1 VVESGRGE
9 PGLIKSS
16 EELVQ
21 LVAALKRL
29 GVTQFR
35 VGDIIVEIS
44 SMNVTEKE
52 ADEDDEFAMFYS
64 SG

>member
-1 VVESGRGE
+1 MVEQGRRDDRIVGT
-9 PGLIKSS
+9 S

-35 VGDIIVEIS
+35 IGDIIVEIS

>member
-1 VVESGRGE
+1 MESGRGE

-21 LVAALKRL
+21 LVSALKRL

-35 VGDIIVEIS
+35 IGDIIVEIS

-52 ADEDDEFAMFYS
+52 ADEDDDFAMFYS

>member
-1 VVESGRGE
+1 MEPGRGE
-9 PGLIKSS
+9 SGLIKSS

-52 ADEDDEFAMFYS
+52 AEEDDEFAMFYS

>member
-1 VVESGRGE
+1 MVEQGRRE
-9 PGLIKSS
+9 PGLVKTP

-29 GVTQFR
+29 GVTQFQ
-35 VGDIIVEIS
+35 VGDVIVEIS

-52 ADEDDEFAMFYS
+52 SEEDDEFAMFYS

>member
-1 VVESGRGE
+1 MVESGRGE

-52 ADEDDEFAMFYS
+52 AQEDDEFAMFYS

>member
-1 VVESGRGE
+1 MESGRGE
-9 PGLIKSS
+9 SELIKSS

-35 VGDIIVEIS
+35 IGDIIVEIS

>member
-1 VVESGRGE
+1 MVESGRGDL
-9 PGLIKSS
+9 GLIKSS

-52 ADEDDEFAMFYS
+52 AQEDDDFAMYYS

>member
-1 VVESGRGE
+1 MVEPGRGE

-52 ADEDDEFAMFYS
+52 AQEDDDFAMFYS

>member
-1 VVESGRGE
+1 MEQGRRDDRIVGT
-9 PGLIKSS
+9 S

-35 VGDIIVEIS
+35 IGDIIVEIS

>member
-1 VVESGRGE
+1 MVESVRGE

-52 ADEDDEFAMFYS
+52 AQEDDDFAMFYS

>member
-1 VVESGRGE
+1 MVESGRGE

-35 VGDIIVEIS
+35 IGDIIVEIS

>member
-1 VVESGRGE
+1 MVESGRGE

-52 ADEDDEFAMFYS
+52 AQEDDDFAMFY
-64 SG
+64 

>member
-1 VVESGRGE
+1 M
-9 PGLIKSS
+9 IKSS

-35 VGDIIVEIS
+35 IGDIIVEIS

-52 ADEDDEFAMFYS
+52 SDEDDEFAMFYS

>member
-1 VVESGRGE
+1 MVESGRGE
-9 PGLIKSS
+9 PGIIKSS

-52 ADEDDEFAMFYS
+52 AEEDDEFAMFYS

>member
-1 VVESGRGE
+1 MVESGRGDL
-9 PGLIKSS
+9 GLIKSS

>member
-1 VVESGRGE
+1 MESGRGE

-35 VGDIIVEIS
+35 IGDIIVEIS

>member
-1 VVESGRGE
+1 MVDEGRRGN
-9 PGLIKSS
+9 PIITST
-16 EELVQ
+16 EELVR

-29 GVTQFR
+29 GVTQFQ
-35 VGDIIVEIS
+35 VGDVIVEIS

-52 ADEDDEFAMFYS
+52 SEEDDEFAMFYS

>member
-1 VVESGRGE
+1 MVESGRGE
-9 PGLIKSS
+9 PGIIKSS

-52 ADEDDEFAMFYS
+52 AQEDDDFAMFYS

>member
-1 VVESGRGE
+1 M
-9 PGLIKSS
+9 IKSS

-21 LVAALKRL
+21 LVAAMKRL

-35 VGDIIVEIS
+35 IGDIIVEIS

-52 ADEDDEFAMFYS
+52 ADEDDDFAMFYS

>member
-1 VVESGRGE
+1 MVEQGRRDTS
-9 PGLIKSS
+9 IVSSS

-35 VGDIIVEIS
+35 IGDIIVEIS

-52 ADEDDEFAMFYS
+52 AQEDDEFAMFYS

>member
-1 VVESGRGE
+1 MVESGRGE

-44 SMNVTEKE
+44 SMNVTEQE
-52 ADEDDEFAMFYS
+52 AQEDDEFAMFYS

>member
-1 VVESGRGE
+1 MVESGRGE

-52 ADEDDEFAMFYS
+52 AQEDDDFAMFYS

>member
-1 VVESGRGE
+1 VESGRGE

-35 VGDIIVEIS
+35 IGDIIVEIS

>member
-1 VVESGRGE
+1 MVESGRGE

-52 ADEDDEFAMFYS
+52 AEEDDEFAMFYS

>member
-1 VVESGRGE
+1 MIE
-9 PGLIKSS
+9 SS

-21 LVAALKRL
+21 LGAALKRL

-52 ADEDDEFAMFYS
+52 AQEDDDFAMFYS

>member
-1 VVESGRGE
+1 MVEPGRGDS
-9 PGLIKSS
+9 GIITST
-16 EELVQ
+16 EELVR

-35 VGDIIVEIS
+35 IGDIIVEIS
-44 SMNVTEKE
+44 AMNVTESE

>member
-1 VVESGRGE
+1 MVEPRRGE

-35 VGDIIVEIS
+35 IGDIIVEIS

-52 ADEDDEFAMFYS
+52 AEEDAEFAMFYS

>member
-1 VVESGRGE
+1 MESGRGE
-9 PGLIKSS
+9 SELLKSS

-35 VGDIIVEIS
+35 IGDIIVEIS

>member
-1 VVESGRGE
+1 VESGRGE
-9 PGLIKSS
+9 SELIKSS

-35 VGDIIVEIS
+35 IGDIIVEIS

>member
-1 VVESGRGE
+1 MVESGRGE
-9 PGLIKSS
+9 SGLIKSS

-52 ADEDDEFAMFYS
+52 AQEDDEFAMFYS

>member
-1 VVESGRGE
+1 MESGRGE

>member
-1 VVESGRGE
+1 MEPRRGE

-35 VGDIIVEIS
+35 IGDIIVEIS

-52 ADEDDEFAMFYS
+52 SDEDDEFAMFYS

>member
-1 VVESGRGE
+1 MVESGRGDL
-9 PGLIKSS
+9 GLIKSS

-44 SMNVTEKE
+44 SMNVTERE
-52 ADEDDEFAMFYS
+52 AQEDDDFAMFYS

>member
-1 VVESGRGE
+1 MVESGRGE

-44 SMNVTEKE
+44 SMNVTTL
-52 ADEDDEFAMFYS
+52 ARMPS
-64 SG
+64 SR

>member
-1 VVESGRGE
+1 MVEQGRRE
-9 PGLIKSS
+9 PGLVKTP

-44 SMNVTEKE
+44 SMNVTERE
-52 ADEDDEFAMFYS
+52 AQEDDDFAMFYS

>member
-1 VVESGRGE
+1 MVESGRGE